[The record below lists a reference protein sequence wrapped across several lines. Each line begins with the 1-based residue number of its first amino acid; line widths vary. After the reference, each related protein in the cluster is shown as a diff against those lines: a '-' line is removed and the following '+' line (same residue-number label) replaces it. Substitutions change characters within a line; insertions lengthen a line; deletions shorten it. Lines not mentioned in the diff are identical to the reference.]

1 MKNYMKPAIS
11 FQGLIMT
18 ANAAGGCAHKA
29 TFEEALCEVAL
40 PGLPGLTV
48 FANSNADC
56 VLTTPEDA
64 AQICYHVPQADINVF
79 ES

>member
-1 MKNYMKPAIS
+1 MKNYIKPAIS

-29 TFEEALCEVAL
+29 NSGEAACPVEL
-40 PGLPGLTV
+40 PGLPGFTV
-48 FANSNADC
+48 FVEGAC

-64 AQICYHVPQADINVF
+64 AQICYHVPQADVNVF

>member
-1 MKNYMKPAIS
+1 MKNYIKPAIS

-29 TFEEALCEVAL
+29 KNAEAMCPVEL
-40 PGLPGLTV
+40 PGLPGFTV
-48 FANSNADC
+48 FVENSC
-56 VLTTPEDA
+56 MLTTPEDA
-64 AQICYHVPQADINVF
+64 AQICYHVPQADVNVF